1 MDTEGSLVS
10 PYAPGST
17 HLMFL
22 MKKVIEN
29 EPTDYRTISIMG
41 AQTLLSPLGQEK
53 MPEGNTIEEQVRNLI
68 KNAILYQTNEY
79 EKKHRFLKRM
89 LSESDDTKQYRNSG
103 GLEAE
108 SIKKPALVWRDTE
121 TKHVI
126 FTSDDIISFDW
137 EKQIFSLKLDATID
151 FLAWISSPRGQY
163 KRLYVEDAQG
173 PIYQAHWVSMI
184 SSLGFSGP
192 VYSQLYP
199 NPLFLIANGYPGGI
213 DDTAKGQDPRF
224 ALRLKNELKKAGK
237 LLPFELVWY
246 SAGSIIKTTGHD
258 WKNVG
263 EDLRVRVEYFEN
275 TFLIGETARAH
286 IFFADGKKTRQEL
299 DSLLFIITLIAND
312 GTFKSEVITP
322 AIPVSEIEDDF
333 YECKFA
339 PWEPKDGYDREVQP
353 GSGKIYLA
361 ILFQKTGKYCLS
373 IEFSGEFGACRDKL

>member
-1 MDTEGSLVS
+1 
-10 PYAPGST
+10 
-17 HLMFL
+17 
-22 MKKVIEN
+22 
-29 EPTDYRTISIMG
+29 
-41 AQTLLSPLGQEK
+41 
-53 MPEGNTIEEQVRNLI
+53 
-68 KNAILYQTNEY
+68 
-79 EKKHRFLKRM
+79 
-89 LSESDDTKQYRNSG
+89 
-103 GLEAE
+103 
-108 SIKKPALVWRDTE
+108 
-121 TKHVI
+121 
-126 FTSDDIISFDW
+126 
-137 EKQIFSLKLDATID
+137 
-151 FLAWISSPRGQY
+151 
-163 KRLYVEDAQG
+163 
-173 PIYQAHWVSMI
+173 
-184 SSLGFSGP
+184 
-192 VYSQLYP
+192 
-199 NPLFLIANGYPGGI
+199 
-213 DDTAKGQDPRF
+213 
-224 ALRLKNELKKAGK
+224 LKKAGK